1 MIRSFA
7 DGGTEDLFNGLN
19 TAAARRTCPER
30 LRDIARR
37 KLDHLDSAL
46 VLTDLRASP
55 GNRLEVLKDDRRGQ
69 HSIRIND
76 QYRICFRWTPE
87 GPADVEVVDYH

>member
-1 MIRSFA
+1 MIRSFS
-7 DGGTEDLFNGLN
+7 DGGTADLFNGLN
-19 TAAARRTCPER
+19 TAAVRRACPER

-46 VLTDLRASP
+46 LLNDLRVPP
-55 GNRLEVLKDDRRGQ
+55 GNKLEALKDDRRGQ
-69 HSIRIND
+69 YSIRVND

-87 GPADVEVVDYH
+87 GPADVEVTDYH

>member
-7 DGGTEDLFNGLN
+7 DGGTADLFNGLN
-19 TAAARRTCPER
+19 TAAARRVCPER
-30 LRDIARR
+30 LREIARR

-46 VLTDLRASP
+46 LLHDLRVP
-55 GNRLEVLKDDRRGQ
+55 TGNKLEALKDDRRGQ

-87 GPADVEVVDYH
+87 GPADVEVTDYH

>member
-1 MIRSFA
+1 MIRSFS

-19 TAAARRTCPER
+19 TAAARRTCPVR
-30 LRDIARR
+30 LRGIARR

-46 VLTDLRASP
+46 LLSDLRIPP
-55 GNRLEVLKDDRRGQ
+55 GNMLEALRDDRRGQ
-69 HSIRIND
+69 HSISIND

-87 GPADVEVVDYH
+87 GPADVEAVDYH

>member
-7 DGGTEDLFNGLN
+7 DGGTADLFNGLN
-19 TAAARRTCPER
+19 TAAARRSCPER

-37 KLDHLDSAL
+37 KLDHLDS
-46 VLTDLRASP
+46 VLLLSDLRVP
-55 GNRLEVLKDDRRGQ
+55 RGNQLEALKHDRRGQ

-76 QYRICFRWTPE
+76 QYRICFKWTAE
-87 GPADVEVVDYH
+87 GPADVEIVDYH